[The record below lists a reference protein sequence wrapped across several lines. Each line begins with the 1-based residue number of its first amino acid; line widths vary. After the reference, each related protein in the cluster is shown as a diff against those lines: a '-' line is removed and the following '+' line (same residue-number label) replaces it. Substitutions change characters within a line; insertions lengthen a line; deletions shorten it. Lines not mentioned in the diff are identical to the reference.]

1 MAAKKTGTKRAAA
14 SKKGSGKAS
23 GKGPAKRGA
32 GRAATGTKVAKK
44 ASAKRAPARK
54 AVAKASGTKRA
65 AARGGAKGGGAARG
79 TPDVGAKGELPAK
92 GTERIWGT
100 LPQCLRWLEE
110 AGYSLSPKNAHA
122 HYGKSASNPVRRD
135 KRGRWHFPE
144 FLERVRVNHGAQAV
158 DYDTM
163 NKVAA
168 ARQMAELRIKNADAK
183 RKEMLLAEKAGELVP
198 WAVVK
203 TVVVRAMKAMQT
215 EGKAKSF
222 SLPEQMEGKPRV
234 EQTRVI
240 QDAFHEV
247 FGKMSQVFQEMGR
260 GE

>member
-1 MAAKKTGTKRAAA
+1 MAAKKSGTKRAEA

-32 GRAATGTKVAKK
+32 RRAAAGTKVAKK
-44 ASAKRAPARK
+44 ASAKRPATKKAAAKGSGKKRPPAR
-54 AVAKASGTKRA
+54 SGS
-65 AARGGAKGGGAARG
+65 GGGSEAA
-79 TPDVGAKGELPAK
+79 VG
-92 GTERIWGT
+92 ERTWGT

-135 KRGRWHFPE
+135 KRGRWYFPE

-163 NKVAA
+163 NRVAA

-234 EQTRVI
+234 EQTRLI